1 MMPGGCMK
9 ILLISPCKNVRFKT
23 PKLQMMPQLALHI
36 LEGLTPE
43 EHEVH
48 IIEEETE
55 NVDLNEE
62 CDLVGLSCM
71 TANAPRAYYFAA
83 EFRKRG
89 KSVVLGG
96 VHPTIL
102 PEEAAQHADSVVIGE
117 VENIWEEL
125 LEDFQVFKLKK
136 FYRKEPASLERYIP
150 MKNTKEK
157 RGPFNVIPIMTTRGC
172 PYNCEFCS
180 VTNIY
185 GRQIR
190 HVPIENVVRQIEES
204 GGKKYMFLDDNII
217 GHPKYAKELFKA
229 IRPLNIKWVGQ
240 ATVSLAKEVELMALA
255 AESGCSGLFFGV
267 ESVSETQLKRMK
279 KSAGEVIKIEA
290 AVRRVMDFGIYF
302 HASLIFGFDDD
313 TQAVFPETLEF
324 LNRTKVAT
332 ASFNILTP
340 YPGTRVYEQ
349 FKKEGRLLTEDW
361 KYYDHSTCVFRP
373 KHMSAYELHKGKIWV
388 KKEFS
393 KITNIMKRLPDNL
406 SHPVLFLAL
415 NWSKNRML
423 KKDYKK
429 LEWQSQQ
436 IYIPANSM
444 APEGTVLQR

>member
-1 MMPGGCMK
+1 MK
-9 ILLISPCKNVRFKT
+9 ILLISPCKDVRFKT
-23 PKLQMMPQLALHI
+23 PKAEMMPQLALLI

-48 IIEEETE
+48 IIEEETDD
-55 NVDLNEE
+55 VALNEE

-89 KSVVLGG
+89 KTVVLGG

-102 PEEAAQHADSVVIGE
+102 PEEAAEHADAVVIGE
-117 VENIWEEL
+117 AEDIWEEL
-125 LEDFQVFKLKK
+125 LQDFQVGKLKE
-136 FYRKEPASLERYIP
+136 FYRKEPPSLERYIP
-150 MKNTKEK
+150 TKSRKQK
-157 RGPFNVIPIMTTRGC
+157 RGLFNILPIMTTRGC

-180 VTNIY
+180 VSNIY
-185 GRQIR
+185 GSKIR
-190 HVPIENVVRQIEES
+190 HVPIPNVIRHIEES

-229 IRPLNIKWVGQ
+229 IRSLNIKWVGQ
-240 ATVSLAKEVELMALA
+240 ASVSFSRDIELMKLA
-255 AESGCSGLFFGV
+255 AESGCGALFFGV

-279 KSAGEVIKIEA
+279 KSTTEVGKIEEEI
-290 AVRRVMDFGIYF
+290 RRVKDFGIYF

-313 TQAVFPETLEF
+313 TEAVFPETLEF
-324 LNRTKVAT
+324 LNRTKVGT

-373 KHMSAYELHKGKIWV
+373 KHMSAHELQRGKIWV

-393 KITNIMKRLPDNL
+393 KMTNIMKRLPDNL
-406 SHPVLFLAL
+406 SHPLLYLTL
-415 NWSKNRML
+415 NLSINR
-423 KKDYKK
+423 KIRKDYKK
-429 LEWQSQQ
+429 LEWQTQK

-444 APEGTVLQR
+444 APEGAVLKY